1 MSSNRKTSRNRS
13 KASGGPPKSRA
24 GTVIMDD
31 GSQPPTT
38 PNRGDIK
45 SMTIDL
51 ASVNKSQSIVEDQ
64 EEEVLPGNNSGRAH
78 SHRDIPQKRDT
89 VFRIRAEDW
98 NNVPKVTYEAIT
110 ALVIAFDDFKS
121 QNQKQIQTNS
131 KEFRD
136 IKNLIASSENTQKNN
151 LNRLDATVN

>member
-24 GTVIMDD
+24 GTVVMDD
-31 GSQPPTT
+31 GSQLPQT
-38 PNRGDIK
+38 PNKADIK

-51 ASVNKSQSIVEDQ
+51 ASVNKSQSIVED
-64 EEEVLPGNNSGRAH
+64 EEEILPNNNSGRAT
-78 SHRDIPQKRDT
+78 SHRDVPQKRDT

-110 ALVIAFDDFKS
+110 ALVIAFDEFRL
-121 QNQKQIQTNS
+121 QNSKQNQTNS
-131 KEFRD
+131 RELRD
-136 IKNLIASSENTQKNN
+136 IKNLISSTENKLKNDN
-151 LNRLDATVN
+151 NRLDATIN